1 MAPPQFASN
10 AKLYELAIHLS
21 LLVIVLYIY
30 VLFFCFHLPSLCL
43 AMMIVLYFIVFVFF
57 HCFVY
62 FYSFLLPSVFVSSF
76 DDSDIAGWANRLLV
90 ADKTFKLD

>member
-1 MAPPQFASN
+1 MQQFASN

-43 AMMIVLYFIVFVFF
+43 EMIVFHFVVFVFF
-57 HCFVY
+57 IFLY
-62 FYSFLLPSVFVSSF
+62 IYSFLLPSVFVSSF
-76 DDSDIAGWANRLLV
+76 DDSNIAGWANRLLV